1 MNYADICE
9 KHGVSDLSDADLR
22 NANLRGAD
30 LSGANL
36 RGADLSGADLS
47 DANLSYA
54 NLSDADLSD
63 ADLSDANLSDADLSG
78 ANLSGT
84 NLSDA
89 NLSDADLSGANL
101 SYANLSDADL
111 RGADLSGAKGL
122 LSAAEWLHKHFEV
135 GETGI
140 KVYKAFGETTYDQSV
155 FGKIRTGRVLTE
167 TVNSL
172 RADSCGCGINFG
184 TLEWI
189 KNFYCGEKIVIREC
203 FVDFMDL
210 ADVVVPYCADGK
222 ARCGRL
228 TIGKVV
234 K

>member
-9 KHGVSDLSDADLR
+9 KHGVSYLS

-30 LSGANL
+30 LRGADL
-36 RGADLSGADLS
+36 RGADLNNADLKR
-47 DANLSYA
+47 
-54 NLSDADLSD
+54 
-63 ADLSDANLSDADLSG
+63 
-78 ANLSGT
+78 
-84 NLSDA
+84 
-89 NLSDADLSGANL
+89 
-101 SYANLSDADL
+101 ADL

-122 LSAAEWLHKHFEV
+122 LNAAEWLHKHFEV

-172 RADSCGCGINFG
+172 RTNSCGCGINFG
-184 TLEWI
+184 ILEWI
-189 KNFYCGEKIVIREC
+189 KDFYCGEKIVIREC
-203 FVDFMDL
+203 FIDFVDL
-210 ADVVVPYCADGK
+210 ADVVVPYCTDGK

>member
-22 NANLRGAD
+22 DANLRGAD

-36 RGADLSGADLS
+36 RGADLSGADLR
-47 DANLSYA
+47 
-54 NLSDADLSD
+54 
-63 ADLSDANLSDADLSG
+63 G
-78 ANLSGT
+78 
-84 NLSDA
+84 
-89 NLSDADLSGANL
+89 
-101 SYANLSDADL
+101 ADL
-111 RGADLSGAKGL
+111 RSTNLSGAKGL
-122 LSAAEWLHKHFEV
+122 LNAAEWLRKHFEV

-140 KVYKAFGETTYDQSV
+140 KVYKAFGGTTFDQSV

-172 RADSCGCGINFG
+172 RANSCGCGINFG

-189 KNFYCGEKIVIREC
+189 KDFYCGEKIVIREC
-203 FVDFMDL
+203 FIDFVDL
-210 ADVVVPYCADGK
+210 ADVVLPYCTDGK